1 MALQAVAGSK
11 IYIGTRVA
19 LPTDLTVDLTD
30 FAPQETEWLQINGW
44 TNAGALG
51 DAREAISQNFID
63 ADRTET
69 IKGTKNA
76 AEMQNVFAP
85 DYSDP
90 GQNRLR
96 QAVDDCSNYAFKIE
110 WGAGCAANGPVTISV
125 ATPGVVT
132 WPGGHG
138 LKAGSPVIF
147 AATGGTL
154 PTGLT
159 AGTVYYVVAA
169 GLTPTTFS
177 VSATPGGAAIA
188 TTAAGTATSIT
199 ATAQP
204 AGRTV
209 MFYGIALS
217 ASENGGEANTAQMG
231 THSIKPNTNLVRV

>member
-1 MALQAVAGSK
+1 MALQAIAGSK
-11 IYIGTRVA
+11 YYIGTRVA
-19 LPTDLTVDLTD
+19 LPNDLHVDLAD

-51 DAREAISQNFID
+51 DTREAISQNYID

-69 IKGTKNA
+69 IGGTLNS
-76 AEMQNVFAP
+76 AEQQNVFAP

-96 QAVDDCSNYAFKIE
+96 QAVAECSNFAYKIE
-110 WGAGCAANGPVTISV
+110 WGAGCAVTGPVTISV
-125 ATPGVVT
+125 AAPGVVT
-132 WPGGHG
+132 FPGGHG
-138 LKAGSPVIF
+138 LKDGSPVIF
-147 AATGGTL
+147 TVTGGTM
-154 PTGLT
+154 PTGLV
-159 AGTVYYVVAA
+159 AGTLYYANPT
-169 GLTPTTFS
+169 GPTTFT

-188 TTAAGTATSIT
+188 TTAAGTGTPVIT

-217 ASENGGEANTAQMG
+217 ASENGGEANTAQMA

>member
-1 MALQAVAGSK
+1 MGLQAVAGSK

-19 LPTDLTVDLTD
+19 LPIDLTVDLTD
-30 FAPQETEWLQINGW
+30 FAPQETEWLQIKGW

-51 DAREAISQNFID
+51 DTREAIAQNFID
-63 ADRTET
+63 AERTLT
-69 IKGTKNA
+69 IGGTLNA

-90 GQNRLR
+90 GQNRMR
-96 QAVDDCSNYAFKIE
+96 QAIADCSNYAFKVE

-138 LKAGSPVIF
+138 LKAGDPVIF

-159 AGTVYYVVAA
+159 AGTVYYANPT
-169 GLTPTTFS
+169 GPTTFT
-177 VSATPGGAAIA
+177 VSATPGGA
-188 TTAAGTATSIT
+188 GTATTIT
-199 ATAQP
+199 ATSQP

-209 MFYGIALS
+209 MFYGLVMS
-217 ASENGGEANTAQMG
+217 NSENGGEANTAQMG
-231 THSIKPNTNLVRV
+231 THSVKPNTNLVRI